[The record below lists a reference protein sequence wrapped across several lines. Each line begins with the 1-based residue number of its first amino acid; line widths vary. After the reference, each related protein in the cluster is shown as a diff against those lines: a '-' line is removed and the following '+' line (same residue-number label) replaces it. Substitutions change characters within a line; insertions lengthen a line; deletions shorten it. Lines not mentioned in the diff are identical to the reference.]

1 MKWLFKISEFFGCLV
16 TVVAVAVAAMAAVAA
31 VAAVSGAGG
40 RQVVS
45 VGVGSFWLFFSG
57 LDSDTGMEAVAAVD
71 AVAAAEVSAIKIR
84 NAFYEYLASYC
95 TSLATL
101 ATKIFKKQNLCTPGV
116 SKSNK

>member
-45 VGVGSFWLFFSG
+45 VGVGSFLLCFSG
-57 LDSDTGMEAVAAVD
+57 LDSDTDGGGEGVAAVD

-84 NAFYEYLASYC
+84 NAFYEYLASYPA
-95 TSLATL
+95 SH
-101 ATKIFKKQNLCTPGV
+101 
-116 SKSNK
+116 